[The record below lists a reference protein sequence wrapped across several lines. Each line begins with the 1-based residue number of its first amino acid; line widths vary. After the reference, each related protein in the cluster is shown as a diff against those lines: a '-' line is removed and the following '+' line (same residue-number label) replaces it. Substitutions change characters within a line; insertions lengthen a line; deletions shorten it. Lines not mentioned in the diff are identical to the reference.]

1 MARYLSR
8 ADLSR
13 IAGKYIDQYYT
24 RFGISKDAPE
34 PIDPERLASAVLGLN
49 VKMLPLCSD
58 GSVLGL
64 TVFQRCGF
72 TVTLGDGTKLVEI
85 FMPKDVVIDSALAAD
100 GCTGCR
106 NFTIAHE
113 AAHQILADLFP
124 NDYGKAVKCRGHIAY
139 RERNGQPSWEEWQ
152 ANTLAAELLMPTFL
166 VNAEIELARLCLP
179 NGILYKSASDPNYKK
194 ILEMAARMGVSWSA
208 IRIRLQQMQVIKNR
222 MLEAELQNK
231 NNELTLQTT
240 ALVKR
245 NQAIQSLLE
254 ELEKQKE
261 TLGERYPNKLYIRMK
276 TLMEETLNN
285 QADWVL
291 FESYFNSTH
300 QNFMDRLRQRYS
312 DLTTGDL
319 RICCLLRMN
328 LSTKE
333 IASLMNVSV
342 RAIELRRYRLR
353 KRLELE
359 GDTNLVDFL
368 MNF

>member
-152 ANTLAAELLMPTFL
+152 ANTLAAELLMPIFL
-166 VNAEIELARLCLP
+166 VNAEIELARLCQ
-179 NGILYKSASDPNYKK
+179 G
-194 ILEMAARMGVSWSA
+194 
-208 IRIRLQQMQVIKNR
+208 
-222 MLEAELQNK
+222 
-231 NNELTLQTT
+231 
-240 ALVKR
+240 
-245 NQAIQSLLE
+245 
-254 ELEKQKE
+254 
-261 TLGERYPNKLYIRMK
+261 
-276 TLMEETLNN
+276 
-285 QADWVL
+285 
-291 FESYFNSTH
+291 
-300 QNFMDRLRQRYS
+300 
-312 DLTTGDL
+312 
-319 RICCLLRMN
+319 
-328 LSTKE
+328 
-333 IASLMNVSV
+333 
-342 RAIELRRYRLR
+342 YRG
-353 KRLELE
+353 K
-359 GDTNLVDFL
+359 V
-368 MNF
+368 

>member
-139 RERNGQPSWEEWQ
+139 RERN
-152 ANTLAAELLMPTFL
+152 TLAAELLMPTFL

-208 IRIRLQQMQVIKNR
+208 IRIRLQQMQVIKGKPIHCHPLDIIR
-222 MLEAELQNK
+222 F
-231 NNELTLQTT
+231 
-240 ALVKR
+240 
-245 NQAIQSLLE
+245 
-254 ELEKQKE
+254 
-261 TLGERYPNKLYIRMK
+261 GE
-276 TLMEETLNN
+276 
-285 QADWVL
+285 
-291 FESYFNSTH
+291 
-300 QNFMDRLRQRYS
+300 
-312 DLTTGDL
+312 
-319 RICCLLRMN
+319 
-328 LSTKE
+328 
-333 IASLMNVSV
+333 
-342 RAIELRRYRLR
+342 
-353 KRLELE
+353 
-359 GDTNLVDFL
+359 
-368 MNF
+368 

>member
-1 MARYLSR
+1 MVRGSLLLCAGKPCFVMARYLSR

-166 VNAEIELARLCLP
+166 VNAEIERAALCLP
-179 NGILYKSASDPNYKK
+179 NGILYKSASDPNYEK
-194 ILEMAARMGVSWSA
+194 ILEMAVRMGVSWSA
-208 IRIRLQQMQVIKNR
+208 IKIRLQQMQVIKGNPIHCHPLDIIR
-222 MLEAELQNK
+222 F
-231 NNELTLQTT
+231 
-240 ALVKR
+240 
-245 NQAIQSLLE
+245 
-254 ELEKQKE
+254 
-261 TLGERYPNKLYIRMK
+261 GE
-276 TLMEETLNN
+276 
-285 QADWVL
+285 
-291 FESYFNSTH
+291 
-300 QNFMDRLRQRYS
+300 
-312 DLTTGDL
+312 
-319 RICCLLRMN
+319 
-328 LSTKE
+328 
-333 IASLMNVSV
+333 
-342 RAIELRRYRLR
+342 
-353 KRLELE
+353 
-359 GDTNLVDFL
+359 
-368 MNF
+368 

>member
-100 GCTGCR
+100 SCTGCR

-124 NDYGKAVKCRGHIAY
+124 NDYGKAVKYPCGRVADANISGQ
-139 RERNGQPSWEEWQ
+139 RRNRTGKAVPAEWNPIQ
-152 ANTLAAELLMPTFL
+152 
-166 VNAEIELARLCLP
+166 
-179 NGILYKSASDPNYKK
+179 
-194 ILEMAARMGVSWSA
+194 
-208 IRIRLQQMQVIKNR
+208 IRI
-222 MLEAELQNK
+222 
-231 NNELTLQTT
+231 
-240 ALVKR
+240 
-245 NQAIQSLLE
+245 
-254 ELEKQKE
+254 
-261 TLGERYPNKLYIRMK
+261 
-276 TLMEETLNN
+276 
-285 QADWVL
+285 
-291 FESYFNSTH
+291 
-300 QNFMDRLRQRYS
+300 
-312 DLTTGDL
+312 
-319 RICCLLRMN
+319 
-328 LSTKE
+328 
-333 IASLMNVSV
+333 
-342 RAIELRRYRLR
+342 
-353 KRLELE
+353 
-359 GDTNLVDFL
+359 
-368 MNF
+368 